1 MRTIL
6 LLHRCWMKC
15 LINWRWAWPTGQK
28 TGDAFWWSKKECFSF
43 SARKLSFFFRHSDKC
58 FLKMQYHTVEHFLYV
73 KVAEISKD
81 VVQFSLK
88 LNNIVKIHFKIWPP
102 LLYDYHERYVFISL
116 KVVSYS
122 ANLSKAWFTKYK
134 ISIWSSWFTLDQTR

>member
-1 MRTIL
+1 
-6 LLHRCWMKC
+6 
-15 LINWRWAWPTGQK
+15 
-28 TGDAFWWSKKECFSF
+28 
-43 SARKLSFFFRHSDKC
+43 
-58 FLKMQYHTVEHFLYV
+58 MQYHTVEHFLYV

-122 ANLSKAWFTKYK
+122 ADLSKV
-134 ISIWSSWFTLDQTR
+134 